1 MRKQR
6 FKTTSAALP
15 LLLLLQMAHGDE
27 PATTAHTTDSQW
39 LLLASPFVWAPS
51 MSGQAALGGVN
62 TKVDVPFA
70 DVWENLSSVFM
81 GNLELTNRTL
91 GFYVDGVHAKTD
103 QSERVY
109 GRKLGLA
116 ITQSTLAVGAYYRAY
131 EYEVGGETIFGE
143 PRAWRI
149 EPTAGVRWTK
159 LSTKLHIDSLGFST
173 KKKTEWSDPFI
184 GLRMHADLTDR
195 WTLSGETDTGGLD
208 TSSKKTWNAQGYLG
222 YRLYLADHPT
232 IIRVGYR
239 VLAQNYRTTDFT
251 GNTFKYDVTQRGP
264 VLGLSMRF

>member
-1 MRKQR
+1 MKN
-6 FKTTSAALP
+6 TTLNRAATALP
-15 LLLLLQMAHGDE
+15 LLLFVQVAHADQ
-27 PATTAHTTDSQW
+27 PADSHW

-70 DVWENLSSVFM
+70 DVWENLSTVFM

-91 GFYVDGVHAKTD
+91 GFYIDGVHAKTD

-109 GRKLGLA
+109 GRKVGLA
-116 ITQSTLAVGAYYRAY
+116 ITQSTLAVGTYYRAY
-131 EYEVGGETIFGE
+131 EYELGGQTIFGE
-143 PRAWRI
+143 PRTWRV
-149 EPTAGVRWTK
+149 EPTIGVRWTK
-159 LSTKLHIDSLGFST
+159 LSTKLDIDSLGFST
-173 KKKTEWSDPFI
+173 KKKTEWTDPFV
-184 GLRMHADLTDR
+184 GLRMQADLTDR

-222 YRLYLADHPT
+222 YRMYLADHPT

-251 GNTFKYDVTQRGP
+251 GNKFKYDVTQRGP

>member
-1 MRKQR
+1 MRKQT

-15 LLLLLQMAHGDE
+15 LLLFLQMAHGDE

-131 EYEVGGETIFGE
+131 EYELGGETIFGE

-173 KKKTEWSDPFI
+173 KKKTEWTDPFI

-195 WTLSGETDTGGLD
+195 WTLSSGLRYQQD
-208 TSSKKTWNAQGYLG
+208 RIDRQGTS
-222 YRLYLADHPT
+222 
-232 IIRVGYR
+232 
-239 VLAQNYRTTDFT
+239 VLA
-251 GNTFKYDVTQRGP
+251 P
-264 VLGLSMRF
+264 LGRRLDESSPMVDARLPDGSRVNAIIPPKSWK